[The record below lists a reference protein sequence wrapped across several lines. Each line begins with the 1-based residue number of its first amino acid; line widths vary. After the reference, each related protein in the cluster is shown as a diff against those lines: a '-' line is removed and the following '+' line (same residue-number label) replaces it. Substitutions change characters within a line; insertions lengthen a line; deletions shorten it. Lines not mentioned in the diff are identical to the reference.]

1 MDKKR
6 IATLFLIVLMDTAG
20 ATAIVPLI
28 PIYVLAQ
35 FHATPFQAGLLL
47 AAYYAAQ
54 VLAPWLGKLVLL
66 GSLLQL
72 VSAVGLFTVSELGA
86 VIVFVVVFA
95 LGYGISSPT
104 LQSLK
109 TRFGPEQM
117 AGRLLGEFQSV
128 SSVAFI
134 LSMVWGTYVFDY
146 VSPRA
151 VFAVSAVLLAL
162 AVVGSVGI
170 IRHKPAPEAAQSQG
184 SLMETTA
191 DMVTIGSE
199 SGLST

>member
-1 MDKKR
+1 M
-6 IATLFLIVLMDTAG
+6 
-20 ATAIVPLI
+20 
-28 PIYVLAQ
+28 
-35 FHATPFQAGLLL
+35 
-47 AAYYAAQ
+47 
-54 VLAPWLGKLVLL
+54 
-66 GSLLQL
+66 
-72 VSAVGLFTVSELGA
+72 
-86 VIVFVVVFA
+86 
-95 LGYGISSPT
+95 
-104 LQSLK
+104 
-109 TRFGPEQM
+109 
-117 AGRLLGEFQSV
+117 FQSV

-184 SLMETTA
+184 SLVETTA

>member
-1 MDKKR
+1 
-6 IATLFLIVLMDTAG
+6 L
-20 ATAIVPLI
+20 
-28 PIYVLAQ
+28 
-35 FHATPFQAGLLL
+35 GLV
-47 AAYYAAQ
+47 Q
-54 VLAPWLGKLVLL
+54 VLTQVFLLKPLVSRLGERKLVLL

-72 VSAVGLFTVSELGA
+72 VSAVGLFTISELGG

-104 LQSLK
+104 LQSLM
-109 TRFGPEQM
+109 TSFGSERM
-117 AGRLLGEFQSV
+117 AGRLLGVFQSV

-134 LSMVWGTYVFDY
+134 LSMVWGTYVFDS

-170 IRHKPAPEAAQSQG
+170 LRHKPEREAAQSQG
-184 SLMETTA
+184 SLVETTGDRA
-191 DMVTIGSE
+191 MMRAE
-199 SGLST
+199 SGQLT